1 MAVTEA
7 FTMDGERVI
16 APFALTW
23 IERGLNQGREEG
35 AMAFVLFQLEHLFG
49 EVEEAAQARIKSLSM
64 GSLKELGQA
73 LIDFKSPEDLNAW
86 LRDHAGD
93 ESPADQ
99 FIS

>member
-1 MAVTEA
+1 MAITEA

-23 IERGLNQGREEG
+23 IEKGRREG
-35 AMAFVLFQLEHLFG
+35 AVTFALFQLEHLFG
-49 EVEEAAQARIKSLSM
+49 EVEDAAQARIRSLSM
-64 GSLKELGQA
+64 ETLKELGEA

-86 LRDHAGD
+86 LQDHAGD

-99 FIS
+99 FVS